1 MVQNNLETKA
11 LPSFIDDFNGIFGF
25 VDGIFSI
32 FDKISGANIDSPELE
47 EILKNQELLNE
58 LHDKLS
64 VVSEDLNT
72 IIQNGELNTEALKH
86 LIQISNAQGDML
98 QNIQGQIDGLQNMI
112 QGYFREIMSMLDK
125 IVIQNQI
132 ISSQLVYI
140 TEQLLVISQK
150 LDTINVNILISST
163 ITEITPSYQRMNY
176 INKKYD
182 ELAFSNTNKYSND
195 LNIVNF
201 DIENHSEINEL
212 IDFAKNV
219 TQNSQNSFEFYLDT
233 FQEVMVG
240 NTLFERSALHSIGEL
255 IRNKHMP
262 KGNGSEV
269 ARAYAF
275 LVGLI
280 SIQAKS
286 YATLAACRKIL
297 GLKDIDYTTVLTQ
310 YIQDQLNIFVSV
322 ELPKFSNE
330 FSGFNHVNIG
340 LGLHSDHESIDR
352 VVKADPGYVLV
363 GLEIINNGDDFDLI
377 AYQAKLKQN
386 YEINKESISK
396 FTVHKIHEIFAPKWK
411 IDRLGRK
418 YIYPLYF
425 QPTELQFPEGY
436 VITQINFTN
445 DLHFLVDVGY
455 EVIANYYD
463 PFTGNLD
470 STKSLTKLSE
480 REYPAPQLPIT
491 EEDETYFPTKI
502 SDTFLAPMYSFKL
515 DADYDTCKC
524 NISCKNYLPQYL
536 KASDLSNKETS
547 LLYVVNDTVK

>member
-25 VDGIFSI
+25 VDGIVSI

-64 VVSEDLNT
+64 AVSGDLDT
-72 IIQNGELNTEALKH
+72 IIQNGELNTELLNH
-86 LIQISNAQGDML
+86 LMQISNAQGDML
-98 QNIQGQIDGLQNMI
+98 QNIQNQIDGLQNLI
-112 QGYFREIMSMLDK
+112 QGYFTEIITMLNN
-125 IVIQNQI
+125 IVIQTQI
-132 ISSQLVYI
+132 ISAQLVYI

-219 TQNSQNSFEFYLDT
+219 TQNSPNSFEFYLDT

-340 LGLHSDHESIDR
+340 LGLNFDDKRIDR

-363 GLEIINNGDDFDLI
+363 GFEIINNGDDFDLI

-396 FTVHKIHEIFAPKWK
+396 FTVHKIHEIFAPIWQIGRFGK
-411 IDRLGRK
+411 IIATAQVFD
-418 YIYPLYF
+418 
-425 QPTELQFPEGY
+425 PTELQFPEGY
-436 VITQINFTN
+436 VITQINFSLLPRML
-445 DLHFLVDVGY
+445 DMSC
-455 EVIANYYD
+455 EVIANHYD

-470 STKSLTKLSE
+470 STKSLTKRSKNESSL
-480 REYPAPQLPIT
+480 PQLPIT
-491 EEDETYFPTKI
+491 EKDETYFPTKI
-502 SDTFLAPMYSFKL
+502 SDTFLAPMYSFKIE
-515 DADYDTCKC
+515 ADYDTCKS

-536 KASDLSNKETS
+536 KASDLSNKETN